1 MPLLSRRRRA
11 VAAICRSRRSRFCAK
26 GVNENE
32 DELSD
37 VDDYR
42 LSNSVDI
49 ADIEELDHIEDVKN
63 EDIPLLSEDFV
74 AKCYLWR
81 ANGNNSGV
89 RGFGTSHRTFKRS
102 KKELKERAYS
112 ALTCRNIA
120 DFLVHKSVKESINL
134 SSFIPL
140 EANTDDAIIASAVT
154 DDVDDNEVPNAEMN
168 EINHGEDFLVD
179 DLSLLDPCN
188 ILGDENVKKVD
199 AAPPKHS
206 IESAIDNLL
215 NEEGKV
221 TRNKKLEK
229 KNFFERY
236 QTVQAMALIR
246 YFQLLLEGTE
256 KTTASAEVASD
267 LYNKKGIWSYKARSV
282 RGWADLYMKT
292 GADEYI
298 LSLFVTKVSSQL
310 LTKA

>member
-11 VAAICRSRRSRFCAK
+11 VAAICRSSRSQFCAK

-37 VDDYR
+37 VDDDR
-42 LSNSVDI
+42 LSNFVDI

-63 EDIPLLSEDFV
+63 EDVPLLSKDFI

-81 ANGNNSGV
+81 AKGNNSGV
-89 RGFGTSHRTFKRS
+89 RGLGTSHRTFKRR
-102 KKELKERAYS
+102 KKELKERASS

-154 DDVDDNEVPNAEMN
+154 EDVGTLVDDNEVPNAEMN

-188 ILGDENVKKVD
+188 ILGEENVKEVD

-229 KNFFERY
+229 KNFLERY

-256 KTTASAEVASD
+256 KMTASAEVASV

-282 RGWADLYMKT
+282 RGWADLYLKT
-292 GADEYI
+292 GANEYI
-298 LSLFVTKVSSQL
+298 LSLFVT
-310 LTKA
+310 

>member
-1 MPLLSRRRRA
+1 M
-11 VAAICRSRRSRFCAK
+11 
-26 GVNENE
+26 
-32 DELSD
+32 
-37 VDDYR
+37 
-42 LSNSVDI
+42 
-49 ADIEELDHIEDVKN
+49 
-63 EDIPLLSEDFV
+63 
-74 AKCYLWR
+74 WR

-89 RGFGTSHRTFKRS
+89 RGFGTSHRTLKRR
-102 KKELKERAYS
+102 KKEIKERASS
-112 ALTCRNIA
+112 ALTCRNIT

-140 EANTDDAIIASAVT
+140 EVNMDDVITASAVT
-154 DDVDDNEVPNAEMN
+154 EDVGILVDDNEVPNAEMN

-188 ILGDENVKKVD
+188 ILGDEIVKKVD

-229 KNFFERY
+229 KNFLERY
-236 QTVQAMALIR
+236 QTEKAMALIR

-256 KTTASAEVASD
+256 KMTASAEVASI

-282 RGWADLYMKT
+282 RRWADVYLKT
-292 GADEYI
+292 GANEYI
-298 LSLFVTKVSSQL
+298 LSPKYHLNYKLKPKL
-310 LTKA
+310 LTGELQMFRQG